1 MKRFR
6 VYLKDNRTIEV
17 TADHFTWNISTGEV
31 MFFKSKDEKD
41 DDILI
46 WPRETVAIVPFT
58 STVVSR

>member
-1 MKRFR
+1 MKQFR

-31 MFFKSKDEKD
+31 TFFKSKDERD

-46 WPRETVAIVPFT
+46 WPRETIAIVAFT
-58 STVVSR
+58 RAVVGR